1 MREVRV
7 GVKEPWPGGCQQARE
22 AEKKMKRKK
31 VGGEKKLANLA
42 RRALASAGRHLPSGL
57 ARPGS
62 AALSCA
68 QQVARSE
75 LVLFVAAAA
84 RVPVQQAWPAAERQV
99 EGERGRVAAKQTSG
113 EQLQFPAEPSSQSAS
128 KLPRRHCNVQSQRRE
143 LHPFSLAS

>member
-1 MREVRV
+1 M
-7 GVKEPWPGGCQQARE
+7 GVKESWPGGCQQARE
-22 AEKKMKRKK
+22 AETKTKRKK

-42 RRALASAGRHLPSGL
+42 RPALASAGPHLPSGL

-75 LVLFVAAAA
+75 LVLFVAAT
-84 RVPVQQAWPAAERQV
+84 RLLVQQAWPAAERQV
-99 EGERGRVAAKQTSG
+99 EGERRRVAAKQTSG

-143 LHPFSLAS
+143 FHPFSLAS

>member
-1 MREVRV
+1 M
-7 GVKEPWPGGCQQARE
+7 
-22 AEKKMKRKK
+22 
-31 VGGEKKLANLA
+31 GGEKKLANLA
-42 RRALASAGRHLPSGL
+42 RRALASAGPHLPSGL
-57 ARPGS
+57 ARPCS
-62 AALSCA
+62 AALFCA

-75 LVLFVAAAA
+75 LVLFVAAA
-84 RVPVQQAWPAAERQV
+84 RVLVQQAWPAAERQV